1 LPISSFY
8 YIYVEIKQAN
18 LTKTIKRS
26 ICFKDKS
33 YWISIWIS
41 FNSGDRFAFEEIY
54 NEYID
59 VLFVYGSKMTHD
71 KELIKDSIQDLFID
85 LYKYKINLRLP
96 ESFEYY
102 LFKSLK
108 RLIQKKL
115 KRKSRTRDFENQDFF
130 AFELAFNL
138 EEDYIQKES
147 EKSKLLVLQEI
158 LNELTQNSRELLFY
172 KFNSN
177 LTYKEIGKL
186 IEMNPDAV
194 KKKIYRIIINLRK
207 AFNIKIFQSEIEQF

>member
-1 LPISSFY
+1 MFSFF
-8 YIYVEIKQAN
+8 YICDEFIYTNLIKTN
-18 LTKTIKRS
+18 KTS
-26 ICFKDKS
+26 NFFKDKA
-33 YWISIWIS
+33 YWISTWVR

-54 NEYID
+54 TEFID
-59 VLFVYGSKMTHD
+59 SLFAYGSKMTQD

-85 LYKYKINLRLP
+85 LYRYKINLRLP

-108 RLIQKKL
+108 RLIHKKL
-115 KRKSRTRDFENQDFF
+115 KTKSRTRDFENQDFF
-130 AFELAFNL
+130 AFELTFNL
-138 EEDYIQKES
+138 EEDYIQKET

-158 LNELTQNSRELLFY
+158 LNELSQNNRELLFY

-186 IEMNPDAV
+186 IGIKPDAV

-207 AFNIKIFQSEIEQF
+207 AYNLKTFHSEIAQY

>member
-1 LPISSFY
+1 VSTFC
-8 YIYVEIKQAN
+8 YIYEELIYTN
-18 LTKTIKRS
+18 LTKTNKRS
-26 ICFKDKS
+26 NCFKDKS
-33 YWISIWIS
+33 YWVSTWVR

-54 NEYID
+54 TEYID
-59 VLFVYGSKMTHD
+59 VLFAYGSKMTHD

-85 LYKYKINLRLP
+85 LYRYKINLRLP

-108 RLIQKKL
+108 RLIHKKL
-115 KRKSRTRDFENQDFF
+115 KRKNKTRDFENQDFF
-130 AFELAFNL
+130 AFELTFDL

-158 LNELTQNSRELLFY
+158 LNELSQNSRELLFY

-177 LTYKEIGKL
+177 LTYKEIGNL
-186 IEMNPDAV
+186 IGNNPDAV
-194 KKKIYRIIINLRK
+194 KKKIYRVISNLRK
-207 AFNIKIFQSEIEQF
+207 AYNIKTFHSEVAQF

>member
-1 LPISSFY
+1 M
-8 YIYVEIKQAN
+8 
-18 LTKTIKRS
+18 TKTNKKS
-26 ICFKDKS
+26 NFFKDKT
-33 YWISIWIS
+33 YWISAWAR

-54 NEYID
+54 SEFID
-59 VLFVYGSKMTHD
+59 VLFSYGSKMTND

-85 LYKYKINLRLP
+85 LYRSKINLHKP

-108 RLIQKKL
+108 RLIQKKI
-115 KRKSRTRDFENQDFF
+115 KGKNKTRDFENQDFI
-130 AFELAFNL
+130 AFELSFDL

-147 EKSKLLVLQEI
+147 ENSKLKILQEI
-158 LNELTQNSRELLFY
+158 VNELSPKSRELLFY

-186 IEMNPDAV
+186 IDINSDAV
-194 KKKIYRIIINLRK
+194 KKKIYRIITSLRK
-207 AFNIKIFQSEIEQF
+207 AYNLKTSRSEVARF

>member
-1 LPISSFY
+1 M
-8 YIYVEIKQAN
+8 
-18 LTKTIKRS
+18 
-26 ICFKDKS
+26 
-33 YWISIWIS
+33 WIR

-54 NEYID
+54 SEFIG
-59 VLFVYGSKMTHD
+59 VLFSYGSKMTND

-85 LYKYKINLRLP
+85 LYRSKINLHKP

-108 RLIQKKL
+108 RLIQKKI
-115 KRKSRTRDFENQDFF
+115 KRKNKSRDVENQEFI
-130 AFELAFNL
+130 AFKLSFDL

-147 EKSKLLVLQEI
+147 ENSKLKVLQEI
-158 LNELTQNSRELLFY
+158 INELSPNNRELLFY

-186 IEMNPDAV
+186 IDINPDAV
-194 KKKIYRIIINLRK
+194 KKKIYRIITSLRK
-207 AFNIKIFQSEIEQF
+207 AYNLKKITI

>member
-1 LPISSFY
+1 
-8 YIYVEIKQAN
+8 
-18 LTKTIKRS
+18 LTKTNKRS
-26 ICFKDKS
+26 NLFKDKS
-33 YWISIWIS
+33 YWISLWVR

-54 NEYID
+54 TEYID
-59 VLFVYGSKMTHD
+59 VLFAYGLKMTHD

-85 LYKYKINLRLP
+85 LYRYKINLRLP

-108 RLIQKKL
+108 RLIYKKL
-115 KRKSRTRDFENQDFF
+115 KRKSKTKDFENQDFF
-130 AFELAFNL
+130 AFELTFDL

-158 LNELTQNSRELLFY
+158 LNELSQNSRELLFY

-186 IEMNPDAV
+186 IGIKPDAV
-194 KKKIYRIIINLRK
+194 KKKIYRVISNLRK
-207 AFNIKIFQSEIEQF
+207 AYNLKTFHSEVAQF

>member
-1 LPISSFY
+1 M
-8 YIYVEIKQAN
+8 
-18 LTKTIKRS
+18 TKTNKKS
-26 ICFKDKS
+26 NFFKDKT
-33 YWISIWIS
+33 YWISTWAR

-54 NEYID
+54 SEFIN
-59 VLFVYGSKMTHD
+59 VLFSFGSKMTND

-85 LYKYKINLRLP
+85 LYRYKINLRQP

-108 RLIQKKL
+108 RLIQKSL
-115 KRKSRTRDFENQDFF
+115 KRKSKTRDFENQDFF
-130 AFELAFNL
+130 AFELTFDL

-147 EKSKLLVLQEI
+147 EKTKLMVLQEI
-158 LNELTQNSRELLFY
+158 LNDLSQNSRELLFY

-186 IEMNPDAV
+186 IEMKPDAV
-194 KKKIYRIIINLRK
+194 KKRIYRIITSLRK
-207 AFNIKIFQSEIEQF
+207 AYDTKTIQSEFAQF